1 MQVIDDRR
9 AAAQR
14 KYGFDVGK
22 TGALLLLE
30 VDEVGSRYQTLI
42 QQATAG
48 IRESQQP
55 LQTDNPKAAFWYGV
69 GRNGVWTI
77 PIMLTIAIV
86 SWFYSQQQ
94 SYQAIKATLDK
105 YPNAAEFQFLMQ
117 LGQLERSEDGA
128 LNLILRAAPSKGTI
142 EAGKHYVYNSDCKCV
157 KVPLHY

>member
-42 QQATAG
+42 EQATAG
-48 IRESQQP
+48 IGKSQQP
-55 LQTDNPKAAFWYGV
+55 LRTDNPKAAFWYGV
-69 GRNGVWTI
+69 GRSGVWTL
-77 PIMLTIAIV
+77 PIMLLIAVV

-94 SYQAIKATLDK
+94 NYQAVKATL
-105 YPNAAEFQFLMQ
+105 ESTQMLLSFSF
-117 LGQLERSEDGA
+117 
-128 LNLILRAAPSKGTI
+128 
-142 EAGKHYVYNSDCKCV
+142 
-157 KVPLHY
+157 